1 MADIRHWQHNIH
13 SETETITA
21 PSGQSKNPEGVFV
34 CTFTEGEYV
43 MPANV
48 KVSTENTASGYSV
61 KIRRGLIERLGIEIL
76 RLEDDTEHEVLL
88 ITDEK
93 VSGLYLQKVIMNF
106 QECPRPEGTKL
117 RICELLID
125 SHEPAKNFQTVAK
138 LLEDMAR
145 LGLSE
150 RCCVVALGGCVVCDA
165 AGFAA
170 GCYMNGVRL
179 VLVPTTLAAMVKA
192 SAGGH
197 ARLNLNAGG
206 NLAGMSYS
214 PSLVLCDTDSLKTL
228 PPDEYRSGVAEALK
242 TSIVCGEDMFRI
254 FERGEAD
261 GNIERI
267 IEECIKFRAG
277 ISGNDERIRGLKLGC
292 VVGSAI
298 CSLSS
303 YDVQHGIATAQG
315 IGITAMAS
323 AKMGWCS
330 EETAKR
336 IIGALNRNNLPD
348 NTNSFRPSE
357 IAQAARRS
365 WGGIVDMVV
374 PAEIG
379 RCEVRKVKS
388 EELEGIISAGMN
400 R

>member
-1 MADIRHWQHNIH
+1 
-13 SETETITA
+13 
-21 PSGQSKNPEGVFV
+21 
-34 CTFTEGEYV
+34 

-48 KVSTENTASGYSV
+48 KVNTGGYSV

-76 RLEDDTEHEVLL
+76 RLNEEAEHEVLL

-93 VSGLYLQKVIMNF
+93 VSELYLQKVIMNF
-106 QECPRPEGTKL
+106 QECPKPEGTKL
-117 RICELLID
+117 RICELLITPN
-125 SHEPAKNFQTVAK
+125 EAAKNLQTVAK
-138 LLEDMAR
+138 LLEDMAV
-145 LGLSE
+145 LNLSE
-150 RCCVVALGGCVVCDA
+150 KCCVVALGGGVVCDA

-170 GCYMNGVRL
+170 GCYMNGVQL

-214 PSLVLCDTDSLKTL
+214 PSLVLCDTDSLRTL
-228 PPDEYRSGVAEALK
+228 SADEYQSGVAEAFK
-242 TSIVCGEDMFRI
+242 TSIVCGEEMFRI
-254 FERGEAD
+254 FERGEVD
-261 GNIERI
+261 RSIERI

-277 ISGNDERIRGLKLGC
+277 ISGDDEKLKGLKLGC

-298 CSLSS
+298 CSLSG

-315 IGITAMAS
+315 IGITAVAS

-330 EETAKR
+330 EETAGR
-336 IIGALNRNNLPD
+336 IIAALDKNSLPD
-348 NTNSFRPSE
+348 NTNMFRASE
-357 IAQAARRS
+357 IAQAARIS
-365 WGGIVDMVV
+365 WGGVIDMVV
-374 PAEIG
+374 PSEIG
-379 RCEVRKVKS
+379 HCEVRKVKS
-388 EELEGIISAGMN
+388 EELEGIISMGMN